1 MRGLWDKDL
10 MGSSQQDRL
19 NGDPEAAGGEKEESK
34 TMVETNSYQIASS
47 GKDSLVDEPKPRSF
61 FLTALPFY
69 ILAHC
74 AHHLLTALPMPLL
87 PFIRSEF
94 GLGYRQASYV
104 TSSFALAN
112 GAGQLPAG
120 WLADRFGPTKL
131 IMVGILGVA
140 LAGILVGSS
149 QTYVMLLI
157 SLVVMGLLAGGYH
170 PAATPLISESVEP
183 NQQGRALGFHLIGG
197 NTAFFLGPVV
207 AGTIAGIWGW
217 RVSFIGLAVPTAIFG
232 LIFYFYLRR
241 RFSKAN
247 TPESKRGSSEEK
259 PPPPGNIRRMVAF
272 LTMSVLGGGAGMSTT
287 AFIPL
292 YAVDRLG
299 STEATAAS
307 LLSIVFFSGL
317 WVAPVGGYISD
328 RIGRVPIIIFGG
340 IVSGTLIYFLP
351 LASWGLSF
359 FAILFFIGLVNAMRM
374 PVSEAFIM
382 GQVSSG
388 RRSTIFGI
396 YYFTMQY
403 TGAVFAPIL
412 GGLIDRWGFDLCF
425 NVAGSTVVVVTLLC
439 SFFLRGSQ

>member
-1 MRGLWDKDL
+1 M
-10 MGSSQQDRL
+10 
-19 NGDPEAAGGEKEESK
+19 A
-34 TMVETNSYQIASS
+34 ETNSNQIVSS
-47 GKDSLVDEPKPRSF
+47 GKDAPVEEPKPQSF

-69 ILAHC
+69 VLAHC

-87 PFIRSEF
+87 PFIRTEF

-207 AGTIAGIWGW
+207 AGTIAGVWGW

-232 LIFYFYLRR
+232 LIFYLYLRR
-241 RFSKAN
+241 QFNKTHSQSSGKG
-247 TPESKRGSSEEK
+247 RGEEK

-272 LTMSVLGGGAGMSTT
+272 LTMSILGGGAGMSTT

-340 IVSGTLIYFLP
+340 VVSGTLIYLIP
-351 LASWGLSF
+351 LANWGLSF
-359 FAILFFIGLVNAMRM
+359 FSILFFIGLVNAMRM

-388 RRSTIFGI
+388 RRSTIFGV

-412 GGLIDRWGFDLCF
+412 GELIDRWGFEICF
-425 NVAGSTVVVVTLLC
+425 SLAGSTVVLVTLLC
-439 SFFLRGSQ
+439 SFSLRGSRA

>member
-1 MRGLWDKDL
+1 
-10 MGSSQQDRL
+10 MGPQRKQAR
-19 NGDPEAAGGEKEESK
+19 EKRERTK
-34 TMVETNSYQIASS
+34 MAETNSNQTTSS
-47 GKDSLVDEPKPRSF
+47 EKDTLVEEPRPRSF

-69 ILAHC
+69 IMAHC
-74 AHHLLTALPMPLL
+74 AHHLLTALPMPML
-87 PFIRSEF
+87 PFIRKEF

-197 NTAFFLGPVV
+197 NTAFFLGPIV
-207 AGTIAGIWGW
+207 AGTIAGVWGW
-217 RVSFIGLAVPTAIFG
+217 RASFIGLAVPTAIFG
-232 LIFYFYLRR
+232 LIFYIYLRR
-241 RFSKAN
+241 RFSKTQAQR
-247 TPESKRGSSEEK
+247 TGRGNSEDK

-299 STEATAAS
+299 TPEATAAS

-317 WVAPVGGYISD
+317 WIAPVGGYISD

-340 IVSGTLIYFLP
+340 IVSGTLIYLIPF
-351 LASWGLSF
+351 ANWGLSF
-359 FAILFFIGLVNAMRM
+359 FTILFFIGFANAIRM

-388 RRSTIFGI
+388 HRSTIFGV

-412 GGLIDRWGFDLCF
+412 GELIDRWGFDICF
-425 NVAGSTVVVVTLLC
+425 SLAGSTVVLVTIIC
-439 SFFLRGSQ
+439 SFFLRGSRA